1 MIFQGYGLN
10 SVFLTDNY
18 FWKTFSEREDFPL
31 PTPASS
37 EKGLREFPGSQSLGL
52 QAFTA
57 EGEGSVPHQVAKIP
71 QDMQCG

>member
-1 MIFQGYGLN
+1 MIFQDYGLN

-37 EKGLREFPGSQSLGL
+37 EKGLREFPGSPVIRTPS
-52 QAFTA
+52 FH
-57 EGEGSVPHQVAKIP
+57 S
-71 QDMQCG
+71 

>member
-18 FWKTFSEREDFPL
+18 FWKTFSEREEDFPL

-37 EKGLREFPGSQSLGL
+37 EKGLREFPGSPVIRTPS
-52 QAFTA
+52 FH
-57 EGEGSVPHQVAKIP
+57 S
-71 QDMQCG
+71 